1 MIASRHGQISQT
13 VIYFQMTF
21 YPKGFCVM
29 KKQLLLPLAAA
40 AGGAAA
46 LVLRLLQNK
55 TGFDPATGLPIPGN
69 APGIALAAFLVLLAA
84 ALCLLTRLLP
94 AESEDGPFFPEDFR
108 TTNAALV
115 ALPVTGIFLMAV
127 SGALDVAAGAAM
139 LNALEGVG
147 GPDGPAVVWSAW
159 GGASGLTFTP
169 KARVLA
175 GALVLISA
183 VSLFPAAACC
193 RRRPGVRPR
202 SASPALLLAP
212 PVCMVARLVLAYRV
226 DSVNPALQAYYVE
239 ILALT
244 FMTLA
249 FYRLSGFAYHAVRR
263 RRFAPY
269 AAAGAAL
276 CLAALADSEGLSA
289 LLLYAGGAATLLGF
303 LLLWLTEGQSVSEI
317 VEG

>member
-1 MIASRHGQISQT
+1 
-13 VIYFQMTF
+13 
-21 YPKGFCVM
+21 M
-29 KKQLLLPLAAA
+29 KRQLLVPLAAA

-84 ALCLLTRLLP
+84 ALVLLARLLP

-108 TTNAALV
+108 TANAGLV
-115 ALPVTGIFLMAV
+115 ALPVLGVFLMAA
-127 SGALDVAAGAAM
+127 SGALDVAAGAAE
-139 LNALEGVG
+139 LSALERVG
-147 GPDGPAVVWSAW
+147 GADGPTVIWAVW
-159 GGASGLTFTP
+159 GAASGLTFTP
-169 KARVLA
+169 RARVLA
-175 GALVLISA
+175 GALALAAA

-202 SASPALLLAP
+202 TASPVLLLVP

-244 FMTLA
+244 FLTLA
-249 FYRLSGFAYHAVRR
+249 LYRLSSFAYHAAKT
-263 RRFAPY
+263 RRFALY
-269 AAAGAAL
+269 AGEGAAL
-276 CLAALADSEGLSA
+276 CLAALADGDSLSA
-289 LLLYAGGAATLLGF
+289 LLLYAGGAAVLLGF
-303 LLLWLTEGQSVSEI
+303 LLLWLTEGRSVSEI
-317 VEG
+317 VESGEQEGV

>member
-1 MIASRHGQISQT
+1 MFGS

-21 YPKGFCVM
+21 LSERILCM

-55 TGFDPATGLPIPGN
+55 TGFEAATGLPVSGN
-69 APGIALAAFLVLLAA
+69 APGLALMALLAVLAAVLL
-84 ALCLLTRLLP
+84 LLTRLLP
-94 AESEDGPFFPEDFR
+94 TENEDGPFFPEDFR
-108 TTNAALV
+108 TGNAGLV
-115 ALPVTGIFLMAV
+115 ALPVMGIFLMAL
-127 SGALDVAAGAAM
+127 SGALDIAAGAS
-139 LNALEGVG
+139 LLSALESVG

-159 GGASGLTFTP
+159 GAASGLTLTP
-169 KARVLA
+169 RARVLA
-175 GALVLISA
+175 GALVLTAA

-202 SASPALLLAP
+202 TASPALLLIP

-226 DSVNPALQAYYVE
+226 DSVNPALQAYYLE

-249 FYRLSGFAYHAVRR
+249 FYRLSSFAYHAVKR

-269 AAAGAAL
+269 AGAAAAL
-276 CLAALADSEGLSA
+276 CMAALADSDSLSA
-289 LLLYAGGAATLLGF
+289 LLLYAGGAVTLLGF

-317 VEG
+317 VEDDGGAAV

>member
-1 MIASRHGQISQT
+1 
-13 VIYFQMTF
+13 
-21 YPKGFCVM
+21 M
-29 KKQLLLPLAAA
+29 KKQLLVPLAAA

-69 APGIALAAFLVLLAA
+69 APGTALAVFLVLLAA
-84 ALCLLTRLLP
+84 VLVLLARLLP

-108 TTNAALV
+108 TVNAGLV
-115 ALPVTGIFLMAV
+115 TLPILGIFLMAA
-127 SGALDVAAGAAM
+127 SGALDIAAGAAE
-139 LNALEGVG
+139 LSALEAVA
-147 GPDGPAVVWSAW
+147 GPDGPTVIWSVWGA
-159 GGASGLTFTP
+159 ASGLTLTP
-169 KARVLA
+169 RARLLA
-175 GALVLISA
+175 GALTLVSA

-202 SASPALLLAP
+202 TASPALLLIP

-244 FMTLA
+244 FLTLA
-249 FYRLSGFAYHAVRR
+249 LYRLSSFAYHAAKT
-263 RRFAPY
+263 RRFALY
-269 AAAGAAL
+269 AGEGVAL
-276 CLAALADSEGLSA
+276 CLTALADGESLSA
-289 LLLYAGGAATLLGF
+289 LLLYAGGAAALLGF

-317 VEG
+317 VEGDGRDAP